1 MSKREL
7 DHSGIAVD
15 AQHSP
20 AKRHKDDAG
29 EVLDVTLSDPPTAAA
44 AAVDVK
50 EQGLQLW
57 NVIKNAVNKEC
68 VLVTRC
74 VADALQSL
82 TPTFSPSTK
91 TRSFVHSE
99 AVSTPSVLY
108 ANLRND
114 SIQTI
119 TGSSNG
125 QLLWKI

>member
-7 DHSGIAVD
+7 DHSGVAVD
-15 AQHSP
+15 AQQSP

-29 EVLDVTLSDPPTAAA
+29 EVLNVTLSDPPTAE

-57 NVIKNAVNKEC
+57 NVIKNAVNKEY

-82 TPTFSPSTK
+82 TPTFSLSIK
-91 TRSFVHSE
+91 MLFFVLSE